1 MYKEPLTYLD
11 LILELSYVSS
21 FIFAAHT
28 KVIVSGEAL
37 RGKLSKFG
45 KKVGQQ
51 GSIFKLTLKLDN
63 GTIITNP

>member
-21 FIFAAHT
+21 IIFAAHT

-45 KKVGQQ
+45 KKSWTTG
-51 GSIFKLTLKLDN
+51 LNL
-63 GTIITNP
+63 